1 MSSVISAGPL
11 AQSPLSAPD
20 GPLSEVAAT
29 PAPTTP
35 AAVCAAFEALRQAG
49 LRARDAA
56 ERLGLSEGAVLA
68 AHALAGAEGA
78 VAEPP
83 ASRLGVLPLN
93 GHWVDLL
100 KALEPC
106 GPLMALTR
114 NHSVVHEKTGV
125 YRRVSAQGEVGLV
138 LDRDIDLRL
147 FLAQWHAGFAVRE
160 RPLREGQFEALSLQF
175 FDAWGHAVHK
185 VFVREATDRL
195 ALEAVMA
202 RFAAPEARPQFA
214 PGRAPRP
221 VPRPDAE
228 CHADALCADWAALRD
243 THDFF
248 ALLKRHGLDRRQSFR
263 LAEGRF
269 TTRLPSD
276 AIARLL
282 HLAAASGLG
291 LMVFVGNAGCIQIHS
306 GPVQRVVP
314 LQTDSGQWLN
324 VMDPGFNL
332 HLRADLLDQVWA
344 VDKPSDDGVVSS
356 VEAFDADG
364 ELMLMVFGE
373 RKPGQAQDPAWHE
386 LVHSLRPGAQEAA

>member
-1 MSSVISAGPL
+1 MSSV
-11 AQSPLSAPD
+11 LSAALVPD
-20 GPLSEVAAT
+20 AAAIPPGAGGLHPAAT
-29 PAPTTP
+29 SGG
-35 AAVCAAFEALRQAG
+35 AVRTAFEALRQSG

-68 AHALAGAEGA
+68 AHSEGA
-78 VAEPP
+78 P
-83 ASRLGVLPLN
+83 ARLRTVPLN

-147 FLAQWHAGFAVRE
+147 FLSHWHAGFAVRE
-160 RPLREGQFEALSLQF
+160 APLREGEFEALSLQF

-185 VFVREATDRL
+185 VFVREASDRA

-202 RFAAPEARPQFA
+202 RFAAPEARPQFSQGQA
-214 PGRAPRP
+214 PKP
-221 VPRPDAE
+221 E
-228 CHADALCADWAALRD
+228 LLADAQIDVQALRADWAALRD
-243 THDFF
+243 THEFF
-248 ALLKRHGLDRRQSFR
+248 SLLKRHRLDRQQSFR
-263 LAEGRF
+263 LTEGHF
-269 TTRLPSD
+269 TTRLESD

-314 LQTDSGQWLN
+314 LQTATAQWLN

-332 HLRADLLDQVWA
+332 HLRSDRLAQVWA
-344 VDKPSDDGVVSS
+344 VHKPSEDGTVSS

-373 RKPGQAQDPAWHE
+373 RKPGQPQDPAWRE
-386 LVHSLRPGAQEAA
+386 LVQSLVTPLSEAA